1 MKISRLLLTISALL
15 AALPMTLAS
24 AQSNPSHEVVG
35 ASQQPQA
42 AAQQQGGNA
51 DEQWFSQAQLDQML
65 APIALYPDTVLTHVL
80 IAATYPLEVVEADRW
95 RQQNPDLDAESAL
108 NAVEDQPWDASVK
121 ALVAFPHLLSRM
133 SQDLRWTQ
141 DLGDAFLI
149 SEGDVM
155 DRVQSLRNAAYDQGE
170 LATTEQ
176 VKIIV
181 EKEIIIIEPAVER
194 VVYLPYYDTRVVYGS
209 WRWSSYP
216 PIYWD
221 PFYPSVYHRHSV
233 YWGPAV
239 RVTPSFYIGAFFWP
253 QRHVVV
259 VNHYDYSPHPVFY
272 SSRSLVHHSSAKR
285 WQHASTHRRG
295 VAYHPVYETRY
306 PERVERR
313 SYENRIFNRPIT
325 ERDFRRDTSPRDVG
339 RVSSSPA
346 RQLQNRDL
354 GDAELSASTRDRDR
368 SAVSSVQRQ
377 RGATSE
383 EQRLQSGQGG
393 LEQGIEQ
400 QQRQRSAAQRTDPQG
415 VAAQRTSVPDTEAQG
430 NVSQQR
436 TREQAVVR
444 EQPQR
449 TREQAIV
456 RQQPQRTREQAI
468 VRQQPQRAREQA
480 VVREQPQR
488 AREQAVVREQ
498 PQRAREQAF
507 VREQVVVREQPQRAR
522 EQALRT
528 QQPQRATEQALR
540 TQQPQRATEQAIVR
554 QQPQRAREQAIG
566 TQQSRDVRQQP
577 ERARESAV
585 AMQPPQAREQAMVR
599 QPQRDREPQRNQG
612 RNSDIQHNEE

>member
-1 MKISRLLLTISALL
+1 M
-15 AALPMTLAS
+15 AALPVTLLS

-42 AAQQQGGNA
+42 AAQQQVRAA
-51 DEQWFSQAQLDQML
+51 DEQWFSEAQLDQML
-65 APIALYPDTVLTHVL
+65 APVALYPDSVLTHVL

-108 NAVEDQPWDASVK
+108 NAVENQPWDASVK

-155 DRVQSLRNAAYDQGE
+155 DRVQSLRNSAYEKGE
-170 LATTEQ
+170 LKTTEQ
-176 VKIIV
+176 VRIIV
-181 EKEIIIIEPAVER
+181 EKETIIIEPAVER
-194 VVYLPYYDTRVVYGS
+194 VVYLPYYDTRVVYGN

-259 VNHYDYSPHPVFY
+259 VNHYNYSPLPVFY

-285 WQHASTHRRG
+285 WQHQPTHRRG

-313 SYENRIFNRPIT
+313 SYENRIYSRPAVD
-325 ERDFRRDTSPRDVG
+325 RDIRRDTSRRDVG
-339 RVSSSPA
+339 SVSRSPGE
-346 RQLQNRDL
+346 RQLQSRAA
-354 GDAELSASTRDRDR
+354 GDTSSSAITRDRGAASSLQR
-368 SAVSSVQRQ
+368 QGSAPLERQRLQSDQGASKPATEQVQRQ
-377 RGATSE
+377 RNTM
-383 EQRLQSGQGG
+383 QS
-393 LEQGIEQ
+393 I
-400 QQRQRSAAQRTDPQG
+400 T
-415 VAAQRTSVPDTEAQG
+415 
-430 NVSQQR
+430 N
-436 TREQAVVR
+436 
-444 EQPQR
+444 QPQR
-449 TREQAIV
+449 A
-456 RQQPQRTREQAI
+456 REQAI

-480 VVREQPQR
+480 IVRQQPQR
-488 AREQAVVREQ
+488 AREQE
-498 PQRAREQAF
+498 
-507 VREQVVVREQPQRAR
+507 
-522 EQALRT
+522 
-528 QQPQRATEQALR
+528 
-540 TQQPQRATEQAIVR
+540 IVR
-554 QQPQRAREQAIG
+554 QQPQRAREQAIV
-566 TQQSRDVRQQP
+566 TQQ
-577 ERARESAV
+577 
-585 AMQPPQAREQAMVR
+585 PQHVREQAVQR
-599 QPQRDREPQRNQG
+599 QPQRNREPQRSQG